1 MYESRRWVVI
11 FVGRIEH
18 AELNNLFGS
27 GEEIKGLGVDG
38 GCTKLSEGSNLILRC
53 RINRPITKHRP
64 IIEHPCSVAVG
75 LC

>member
-38 GCTKLSEGSNLILRC
+38 GCTKLSKGSKFNV
-53 RINRPITKHRP
+53 K
-64 IIEHPCSVAVG
+64 V
-75 LC
+75 